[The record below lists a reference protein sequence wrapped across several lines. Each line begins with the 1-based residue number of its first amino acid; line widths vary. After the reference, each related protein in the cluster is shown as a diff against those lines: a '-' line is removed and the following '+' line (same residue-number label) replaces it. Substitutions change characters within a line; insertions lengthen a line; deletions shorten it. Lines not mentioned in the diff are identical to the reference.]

1 MVPIA
6 ASLQIPMKNFS
17 RLLRRFELIETFV
30 CIYLLAL
37 MSFVVILQVFSRYLF
52 NYSFVWAEE
61 LVRYLMIW
69 MVMIGAALVQSK
81 NEHIRIDFLP
91 TLAGP
96 RGRRIMETFFRL
108 CTLLFL
114 SIIIIKG
121 LKISRFNRLFESS
134 GLRISMFWPTLAI
147 PIGALL
153 IWLYTLSGLVRD
165 IYRLLSWPLDKLR
178 QEDDRL
184 STEKDHTAQTPGET
198 SLHQGS

>member
-1 MVPIA
+1 MSKILPIIKRIE
-6 ASLQIPMKNFS
+6 S
-17 RLLRRFELIETFV
+17 IETKV

-81 NEHIRIDFLP
+81 NEHIRIDFFP
-91 TLAGP
+91 MLAGP

-121 LKISRFNRLFESS
+121 LKISQFNRLFESS

-147 PIGALL
+147 PVGALL
-153 IWLYTLSGLVRD
+153 IWLYTVSGLVKD
-165 IYRLLSWPLDKLR
+165 VYRLLSWPLEKLR
-178 QEDDRL
+178 EEDDRL
-184 STEKDHTAQTPGET
+184 SMEKYQTAQTPDEN
-198 SLHQGS
+198 SLAQEK